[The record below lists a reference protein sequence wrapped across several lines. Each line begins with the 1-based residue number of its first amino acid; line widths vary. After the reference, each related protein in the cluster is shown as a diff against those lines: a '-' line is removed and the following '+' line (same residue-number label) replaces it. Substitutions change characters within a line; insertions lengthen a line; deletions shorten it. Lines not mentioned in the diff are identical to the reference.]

1 MLMSTKL
8 LSDQEYLETHL
19 KDLSTVVSGLENPVV
34 AQLCG
39 NDPDAIVQA
48 GRKLQNYCQGI
59 VDLNLGCPQGLA
71 RDGHYGAYLLG
82 QSDWS
87 LVELIVSSMAQSFT
101 VPVSVKTR
109 LCQPQVKTLELYQ
122 RLEHCGASW
131 LILHGRTISARRRR
145 QGSADLTEVKRL
157 KENLSIPII
166 SNGNVRGH
174 NDIWENLAFTGADG
188 LMVGETLLGNPCVF
202 TETLPDPVDISFEYL
217 SLCHQYPGIAS
228 LQAIQTHIRHFIE
241 FQCGRETWFNK
252 FRTALS
258 ATRSIEDI
266 EHLVYLKLERWR
278 GRKSRYLSDCWENQ
292 DKDSTSSSESDHS
305 DLSAGD
311 LDLLTMP

>member
-1 MLMSTKL
+1 MPA
-8 LSDQEYLETHL
+8 QYLTY
-19 KDLSTVVSGLENPVV
+19 SYTY
-34 AQLCG
+34 Q
-39 NDPDAIVQA
+39 
-48 GRKLQNYCQGI
+48 RW

-71 RDGHYGAYLLG
+71 RNGHYGAYLSG

-87 LVELIVSSMAQSFT
+87 LVESIGLNLQVCRVIGWLGSLVSSMTQSFT

-188 LMVGETLLGNPCVF
+188 LMVGETLLGNP
-202 TETLPDPVDISFEYL
+202 
-217 SLCHQYPGIAS
+217 
-228 LQAIQTHIRHFIE
+228 
-241 FQCGRETWFNK
+241 
-252 FRTALS
+252 
-258 ATRSIEDI
+258 
-266 EHLVYLKLERWR
+266 
-278 GRKSRYLSDCWENQ
+278 
-292 DKDSTSSSESDHS
+292 
-305 DLSAGD
+305 
-311 LDLLTMP
+311 